1 MVLSR
6 IHKKLTTDC
15 VTQATPSD
23 RPAIDQ
29 RPTGDPKRPTSDPKR
44 QTSDPGSN
52 TMVSERQPVMHMDM
66 MYGVAKYVKLND
78 MQKLMVL
85 NKDFNKIAKSVV
97 FSEPNESAIIDR
109 HDNKLHAEMHRYG
122 IKFIDIIKSSLRTT
136 FFDDLSD
143 LIEMQDVGAQIN
155 KLDLIFNYTIVCKK
169 SINRYLPGIEEI
181 QADRI
186 DIQAPIFKITE
197 KSHEE
202 QDFKVFQFFLF
213 ITNKYMQ
220 GKARDV
226 LKVSIIHQL
235 MKYYDALY
243 MSRLSA
249 ICSEESYK
257 NLNRYSKTS
266 RQSFQH
272 VFIAKIVNDSVQ
284 YMDINLYNIYSTYMS
299 NMLCKLYSKYLSAS
313 AVQDISNYD
322 FIYTKSY
329 HNYADDDLQV
339 TTIRIILNLTS
350 ERTYFKSIKLHLLG
364 MIFHYLTEIVAN
376 NIVSM
381 CLLKTNKFFT
391 IAKERCQSILEDL
404 QDNNEYSQEL
414 KELVSSI
421 LIKNQE
427 ILGKNLPF

>member
-1 MVLSR
+1 M
-6 IHKKLTTDC
+6 
-15 VTQATPSD
+15 
-23 RPAIDQ
+23 
-29 RPTGDPKRPTSDPKR
+29 
-44 QTSDPGSN
+44 
-52 TMVSERQPVMHMDM
+52 MHVDM
-66 MYGVAKYVKLND
+66 MYGVVKYVKLND
-78 MQKLMVL
+78 MQKLIVL
-85 NKDFNKIAKSVV
+85 NKDFSKIAKSVV
-97 FSEPNESAIIDR
+97 FSEPNASDIIER
-109 HDNKLHAEMHRYG
+109 HDSKLHAEMHRYG
-122 IKFIDIIKSSLRTT
+122 IKFIDIIKSSVRTT

-143 LIEMQDVGAQIN
+143 LIEMQDETAQIN

-169 SINRYLPGIEEI
+169 SIDRCLPGIEKI
-181 QADRI
+181 QTDRI
-186 DIQAPIFKITE
+186 DIQAPIFQITE
-197 KSHEE
+197 KTHED

-213 ITNKYMQ
+213 ITDKYMQ

-226 LKVSIIHQL
+226 LKISLIHQL

-257 NLNRYSKTS
+257 NLSKYSKTS

-272 VFIAKIVNDSVQ
+272 VFMSKILKDAVQ

-322 FIYTKSY
+322 FIYAKSY

-339 TTIRIILNLTS
+339 TTIRIILDLTS

-364 MIFHYLTEIVAN
+364 MIFHYISEIVGN
-376 NIVSM
+376 NIVPQ
-381 CLLKTNKFFT
+381 CLLKTSKFFT
-391 IAKERCQSILEDL
+391 TVKERRQSILHDI
-404 QDNNEYSQEL
+404 QDNNDYNQEL
-414 KELVSSI
+414 KELVISI

-427 ILGKNLPF
+427 ILDKNLPF